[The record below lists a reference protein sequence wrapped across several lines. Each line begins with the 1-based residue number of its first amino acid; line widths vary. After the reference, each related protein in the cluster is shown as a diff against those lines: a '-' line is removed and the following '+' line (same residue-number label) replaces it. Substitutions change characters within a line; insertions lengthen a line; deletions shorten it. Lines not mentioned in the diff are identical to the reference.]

1 MDKQT
6 VVFHKVEL
14 YSELRIYTTWMN
26 LKIILLSERS
36 QTKIK
41 STYKGLHLYKIV
53 ENTNLSVMIESR
65 SIILNKILIRQ
76 PVFNKLMC
84 LAKGV
89 GNNQHGS
96 FFLNGQFHPFP
107 VLLQVSLWRIFG
119 VRLGVCIVTIPWVI
133 LLNSSG

>member
-1 MDKQT
+1 MDKQI

-41 STYKGLHLYKIV
+41 STYKGLHLYKVV

-65 SIILNKILIRQ
+65 SVVARGRSEKGSEENIIKGYEEIFWGDMLIILIVVM
-76 PVFNKLMC
+76 VFIS
-84 LAKGV
+84 V
-89 GNNQHGS
+89 Y
-96 FFLNGQFHPFP
+96 
-107 VLLQVSLWRIFG
+107 LL
-119 VRLGVCIVTIPWVI
+119 
-133 LLNSSG
+133 